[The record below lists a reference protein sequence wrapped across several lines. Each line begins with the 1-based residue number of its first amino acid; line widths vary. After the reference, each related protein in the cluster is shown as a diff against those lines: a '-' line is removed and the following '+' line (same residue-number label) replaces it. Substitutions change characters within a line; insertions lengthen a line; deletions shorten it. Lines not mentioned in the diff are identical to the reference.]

1 MSGSEWITTART
13 TAMTATLMT
22 LLRISRTVL
31 LPVFPE
37 NFCYRA
43 DRVRQCSAHLVREPY
58 SGAQVGGFAGHHQAA
73 AGVSAHRSEHREDR
87 VWCEVVRV
95 HDRCAGGDLGG
106 FHLKHGDRAGPAAP
120 LRGIDQHEQ
129 VAPVEQFIDQ
139 VNTADAEV
147 GDLHAVWH
155 GTLRQQP
162 DHLDAEGVI
171 SLEDVAAPG
180 DQCPPRHRAPPGSGV
195 AGAPGAPGPS
205 HGSTSSGAK

>member
-1 MSGSEWITTART
+1 MSGSESITIARIA
-13 TAMTATLMT
+13 AMTAALMS
-22 LLRISRTVL
+22 LLSISGTVL
-31 LPVFPE
+31 PPVFPE

-43 DRVRQCSAHLVREPY
+43 DRVRQRSAHLVREPY

-73 AGVSAHRSEHREDR
+73 AGVSAHRGEHREDR

-106 FHLKHGDRAGPAAP
+106 LHLEHGDRAGPAAP
-120 LRGIDQHEQ
+120 LRGVDQHEQ

-147 GDLHAVWH
+147 ADLHAGRH

-162 DHLDAEGVI
+162 DHLDAEGVV
-171 SLEDVAAPG
+171 SLEYVADPG
-180 DQCPPRHRAPPGSGV
+180 DQCPPRHHAPPGS
-195 AGAPGAPGPS
+195 GAPGPS